1 MGFMKRKRLRINDI
15 SVSYFTNS
23 VPAPN
28 ITLVFIHGFP
38 FNKNVWLP
46 QFEEIPEGVKVV
58 AMDVRGHGRTTSGH
72 GFFNMDVFADDLI
85 AFIEK
90 MDLGKVVVCGCSM
103 GGYIALRAYEKK
115 PTLFSGLIL
124 SDTHS
129 FADDNAIKTNRFDTI
144 QAVLTHGKRVFSI
157 GFVAKIFSEKTIS
170 EKPEVVE
177 LVKSTI
183 RRNSERDICA
193 TLLALA
199 SRTDTGSSLK
209 DIQVPVLIIRGEE
222 DKLISFDK
230 VNYMLEEIPDV
241 RYIEIADCG
250 HLPNLENSN
259 RFNGEMKNFLIS
271 KVL

>member
-1 MGFMKRKRLRINDI
+1 MKRKRLRINDI
-15 SVSYFTNS
+15 SVSYFDNS
-23 VPAPN
+23 VLDPS
-28 ITLVFIHGFP
+28 ITVVFIHGFP

-46 QFEEIPEGVKVV
+46 QFEEIPEGIKVL
-58 AMDVRGHGRTTSGH
+58 AMDVRGHGSTTSGH

-90 MDLGKVVVCGCSM
+90 MDLGKVVVCGVSM

-115 PTLFSGLIL
+115 PLLFSGLIL

-129 FADDNAIKTNRFDTI
+129 FSDDNDTKINRFETI
-144 QAVLTHGKRVFSI
+144 QAVLTYGKRVFSI

-170 EKPEVVE
+170 EKPEIVE

-193 TLLALA
+193 TLMALA
-199 SRTDTGSSLK
+199 SRTDTGSFLK
-209 DIQVPVLIIRGEE
+209 NIQVPVLIIRGEE
-222 DKLISFDK
+222 DRLISVDK
-230 VNYMLEEIPDV
+230 INYMLQEIPDV
-241 RYIEIADCG
+241 KYIEIADCG
-250 HLPNLENSN
+250 HLPNLENCS

-271 KVL
+271 KIL